1 VSQENVEV
9 VRRGIHEFQA
19 GLARG
24 DPGAI
29 FDSGFVAPDAEW
41 ITDPNPK
48 TAVGLRPVYR
58 GREGFVEFMGTWTED
73 FEWSIDLERL
83 IDAGDDRVLAM
94 FHQHATGKA
103 SGATVEMHMA
113 VLHEL
118 ENGRVIRMR
127 NFLNPAEAL
136 EAAGLSE

>member
-1 VSQENVEV
+1 MSQENVEI

-24 DPGAI
+24 EPGAI
-29 FDSGFVAPDAEW
+29 FDSEFVAPDAEW
-41 ITDPNPK
+41 ITDPNPN

-58 GREGFVEFMGTWTED
+58 GRDGFVEFMGTWTED
-73 FEWSIDLERL
+73 FDWSIDLERL
-83 IDAGDDRVLAM
+83 IDAGDDRVVAM
-94 FHQHATGKA
+94 FHQHATGRA

-127 NFLNPAEAL
+127 NFLDPAEAL
-136 EAAGLSE
+136 EAAGLRE

>member
-1 VSQENVEV
+1 MSQENVEI
-9 VRRGIHEFQA
+9 VRRGIDEFQA

-24 DPGAI
+24 DPGVI
-29 FDSGFVAPDAEW
+29 FDSGIVAPDAEW
-41 ITDPNPK
+41 IPDPN
-48 TAVGLRPVYR
+48 AALGLRPVYR

-83 IDAGDDRVLAM
+83 IDAGDDRVVAM
-94 FHQHATGKA
+94 FRQHATGHG
-103 SGATVEMHMA
+103 SGATVELNMA
-113 VLHEL
+113 LLYEL

-127 NFLNPAEAL
+127 NFLDPVEAL